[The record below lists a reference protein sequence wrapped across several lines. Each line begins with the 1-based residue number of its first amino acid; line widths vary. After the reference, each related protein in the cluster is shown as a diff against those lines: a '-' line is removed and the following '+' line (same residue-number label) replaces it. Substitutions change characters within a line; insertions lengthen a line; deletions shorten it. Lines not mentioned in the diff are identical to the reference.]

1 MTTAGFSREPV
12 PGQRAVPALPPP
24 VDRPAREWAD
34 KVVTAEAARALGR
47 RLREGKRLVF
57 SDGRHPAG

>member
-1 MTTAGFSREPV
+1 MTTTGLSRE
-12 PGQRAVPALPPP
+12 QISDRETVPALPPP
-24 VDRPAREWAD
+24 ANRPAWEWAD
-34 KVVTAEAARALGR
+34 KVVTAEAARALGH